1 MIGVEE
7 KGAIRK
13 AFFRERKSIRAIAKE
28 RGHSRKMIRRALED
42 SGEPRYLLARCR
54 PSPVM
59 GPVEGVIRGWLE
71 ADREAPRKQRHTARR
86 AYVRLV
92 KESGFQG
99 CEASVRRVVALLRR
113 ETRRVEIVAGACL
126 PLGYDPGE
134 DAQADWAEALIEIGG
149 VPVVAHI
156 FGMRACYS
164 GYSFTTAFPRED
176 WPSVAEGHARA
187 FEFFGGVFA
196 RVWYDNPKTLV
207 GKILA
212 GRDRRVQPQFRAL
225 AAHYVFEPVFCNPAE
240 AHEKGGIEGGL
251 GYARR
256 NFMTPVPKFGEWE
269 EFRAYLAKCSRE
281 DAGRRRAGTPE
292 AIDAM
297 WAREREKLLTLP
309 LRRFEGATV
318 LPVSVDR
325 YSRVRV
331 QGARYS
337 VPGRFV
343 GSNLLAKVYHDR
355 VAVVSGD
362 AVVAEWARAERGEER
377 LDPRHY
383 LALLERKPRAVHH
396 CRALR
401 SWQLPAV
408 FEELHVR
415 LRHRFG
421 AAAGDR
427 TYVRV
432 LRLLEWHKTAAVAEA
447 IARALAAG
455 AIAAEAVAAFVSPAA
470 PMLALTESL
479 TAVAVAV
486 PDLARYDDLTREVP
500 A

>member
-1 MIGVEE
+1 M
-7 KGAIRK
+7 
-13 AFFRERKSIRAIAKE
+13 KE
-28 RGHSRKMIRRALED
+28 N
-42 SGEPRYLLARCR
+42 
-54 PSPVM
+54 
-59 GPVEGVIRGWLE
+59 
-71 ADREAPRKQRHTARR
+71 
-86 AYVRLV
+86 
-92 KESGFQG
+92 GFQG

-113 ETRRVEIVAGACL
+113 ETRRVEVVAGACL

-134 DAQADWAEALIEIGG
+134 DAQADWAEALVEIGG
-149 VPVVAHI
+149 APVVAHL

-196 RVWYDNPKTLV
+196 RIWYDNPKTLV

-212 GRDRRVQPQFRAL
+212 GRERRVQPQFRAL

-256 NFMTPVPKFGEWE
+256 NYLTPVPKFGGWE

-292 AIDAM
+292 TIDVM
-297 WAREREKLLTLP
+297 WAKEREKMLALP

-318 LPVSVDR
+318 LPVCVDR
-325 YSRVRV
+325 YGRVCV

-337 VPGRFV
+337 VPPRFV
-343 GSNLLAKVYHDR
+343 GANLLAKVYHDR

-362 AVVAEWARAERGEER
+362 AVVAEPERAERGEER

-401 SWQLPAV
+401 GWRLPAV
-408 FEELHVR
+408 FEELHIR

-427 TYVRV
+427 TYVHV
-432 LRLLEWHKTAAVAEA
+432 LRLLEWHETAAVADA
-447 IARALAAG
+447 VARALAAG
-455 AIAAEAVAAFVSPAA
+455 AIAAEAVAAFVSPTA
-470 PMLALTESL
+470 PALALADGL
-479 TAVAVAV
+479 AVIDVPV
-486 PDLARYDDLTREVP
+486 PDLARYDELIRDDLRRD
-500 A
+500 ALA